1 MNKRNPHAINPVKH
15 HLSTPLSQ
23 IIAKTMMMDDI
34 SGLPPEAMKLN
45 NDIRNLVDE
54 IYRRI
59 NAIET
64 GTLPDA

>member
-1 MNKRNPHAINPVKH
+1 
-15 HLSTPLSQ
+15 
-23 IIAKTMMMDDI
+23 MMDDI

-59 NAIET
+59 DAIET